1 VARHFGYEALG
12 KTVPKSTIHGHL
24 SAEQLRRRLVR
35 DVLAGVGVSEAMP
48 NPFLAPGDLERAGL
62 DGRFLEI
69 ANPLVAEERV
79 LRTSLRPG
87 MVRTVAY
94 NESHRNGGVAL
105 YEVGHV
111 YPPGDGELP
120 DEREDLCVVLA
131 GREAPAAVEVWQE
144 VTAALG
150 LDDRCGLQATEAA
163 GLHPT
168 RTAVV
173 TLDGTAVGHV
183 GEIDPGVLA
192 AFDVEE
198 RVAVLDVSLTAL
210 LVAEPAVRTLRPVSR
225 FPSSDIDLAFEVD
238 EQVPAA
244 DVLATIRSAGGDL
257 LVRAELFDVYRAG
270 GHRSL
275 AFSLRFQ
282 ADDRTLTDAE
292 VGDVRRA
299 IIDAVQSSLPATL
312 RG

>member
-1 VARHFGYEALG
+1 
-12 KTVPKSTIHGHL
+12 VPKSTIHGHL
-24 SAEQLRRRLVR
+24 SAAQLRRRLVR
-35 DVLAGVGVSEAMP
+35 DVLAGAGVSEAMP
-48 NPFLAPGDLERAGL
+48 NPFLAPEDLERAGL

-94 NESHRNGGVAL
+94 NESHRNTGVAL
-105 YEVGHV
+105 FEIGHV
-111 YPPGDGELP
+111 YPPGGGELP

-131 GREAPAAVEVWQE
+131 GREAPAAVEVWNE

-150 LDDRCGLQATEAA
+150 LDDRCGLEATETA

-173 TLDGTAVGHV
+173 TLDGAAVGHV

-198 RVAVLDVSLTAL
+198 RVAVVDVSLTAL
-210 LVAEPAVRTLRPVSR
+210 LAAEPAVRTLRPVSR
-225 FPSSDIDLAFEVD
+225 FPSSDIDLAFVLD
-238 EQVPAA
+238 DSVPAA
-244 DVLATIRSAGGDL
+244 SLTGALRSAAGDL
-257 LVRAELFDVYRAG
+257 LVDLSLFDVYRGEALG
-270 GHRSL
+270 ADRRSL
-275 AFSLRFQ
+275 AYRLRLQ
-282 ADDRTLTDAE
+282 APDRTLTDAE
-292 VGDVRRA
+292 VGEVRARCIASAERA
-299 IIDAVQSSLPATL
+299 GGTL